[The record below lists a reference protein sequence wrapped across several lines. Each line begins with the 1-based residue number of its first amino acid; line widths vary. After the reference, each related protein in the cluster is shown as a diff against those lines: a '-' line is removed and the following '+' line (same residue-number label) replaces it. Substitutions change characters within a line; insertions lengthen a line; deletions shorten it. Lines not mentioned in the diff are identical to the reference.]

1 MGSIAALETRVGPP
15 VSVRRSALKHY
26 PRIRRPEVRRS
37 PQTLHLYGVM
47 TKAMT
52 MDAMSLPDADAVV
65 ARAQKGDPVA
75 LEALYRAYSTPVYN
89 LARRICRTTED
100 AEDVLQETFYEVC
113 RSIRNYRGDG
123 SVWGW
128 IRTVASSK
136 ALMRL
141 RRNKYRDTDLLNDE
155 LAPAKGAS
163 VALRMDLESAMAR
176 LGDTARAV
184 VWLHATAS
192 ES

>member
-1 MGSIAALETRVGPP
+1 
-15 VSVRRSALKHY
+15 
-26 PRIRRPEVRRS
+26 
-37 PQTLHLYGVM
+37 M

-65 ARAQKGDPVA
+65 ARAQRGDPVA

-155 LAPAKGAS
+155 LAPARGAS

-184 VWLHATAS
+184 VWLHDVEGFTHEEIAGQMGKTVSFSKSQLARAHQRLRTWLG
-192 ES
+192 EEALT